1 MTEKGVYMTE
11 INDKV
16 QNERKK
22 VVLSGIQPTGTITLG
37 NYVGAVSNWGKMQ
50 DDYDSLFF
58 IADLHAL
65 TVRREPAELR
75 HMCMSFFAQLLACG
89 IDPEKSV
96 LYFQSHVPAHSE
108 LAWILNCN
116 TYVGEAS
123 RMTQFKDKSAK
134 HADNINMGLMDYPVL
149 MAADILLFR
158 SDLVPVGIDQKQHLE
173 LARDIAIRFNNRY
186 GDTFVVPEGYIPKT
200 GAKVCSLQDPTA
212 KMSKSDPDP
221 NGWVSVIED
230 ESSIMKKFKR
240 AVTDSGNEIVARED
254 KPGITNLLVIY
265 SVMTGKT
272 VEEAEREFAGCGY
285 GTFKTAVGEA
295 VAAKFKPIRE
305 EYARYLADK
314 AYIAEVAKAGAE
326 KAARIAARTLAKVK
340 RKVGLVSFD
349 K

>member
-1 MTEKGVYMTE
+1 MTEQT
-11 INDKV
+11 DKT
-16 QNERKK
+16 QIERKK

-37 NYVGAVSNWGKMQ
+37 NFVGAVSNWGKMQ
-50 DDYDSLFF
+50 DEFDSIFF

-65 TVRREPAELR
+65 TVRRDSTEFR
-75 HMCMSFFAQLLACG
+75 QGCMSFFAQLLACG

-96 LYFQSHVPAHSE
+96 LYFQSHVPAHTE
-108 LAWILNCN
+108 LQWILNCN

-173 LARDIAIRFNNRY
+173 LTRDIAIRFNNRY
-186 GDTFVVPEGYIPKT
+186 GDVFTVPEPYIPET

-221 NGWVSVIED
+221 NATVSVIED
-230 ESSIMKKFKR
+230 EASILRKFKR

-254 KPGITNLLVIY
+254 KPGITNLLTIY
-265 SVMTGKT
+265 SAIEGKT
-272 VEEAEREFAGCGY
+272 VAEAEKEFAGCGY

-295 VAAKFKPIRE
+295 VAAKFRPVRE
-305 EYARYLADK
+305 EYARYLNDK

-326 KAARIAARTLAKVK
+326 KASRLAARTLAKVK

>member
-1 MTEKGVYMTE
+1 MTDF
-11 INDKV
+11 NDKTQV
-16 QNERKK
+16 ERKK

-37 NYVGAVSNWGKMQ
+37 NYVGAVSNWGRMQ
-50 DDYDSLFF
+50 DEFDSIFF

-65 TVRREPAELR
+65 TVRRESAEFR
-75 HMCMSFFAQLLACG
+75 QNCISFFAQLLACG
-89 IDPEKSV
+89 IDPAKSV
-96 LYFQSHVPAHSE
+96 LYFQSHVPAHTE
-108 LAWILNCN
+108 LQWILNCN

-173 LARDIAIRFNNRY
+173 LTRDIAIRFNNRY
-186 GDTFVVPEGYIPKT
+186 GETFVVPDGYIPET
-200 GAKVCSLQDPTA
+200 GAKICSLQDPTA

-221 NGWVSVIED
+221 NATVSVIED
-230 ESSIMKKFKR
+230 EASIMRKFKR
-240 AVTDSGNEIVARED
+240 AVTDSGSEIVARPD
-254 KPGITNLLVIY
+254 KPGISNLLAIY
-265 SVMTGKT
+265 SAVQGKSIAD
-272 VEEAEREFAGCGY
+272 AEKEFAGCGY
-285 GTFKTAVGEA
+285 GVFKTAVGEA
-295 VAAKFKPIRE
+295 VAAALRPIRE
-305 EYARYLADK
+305 EYAHYLADK

-340 RKVGLVSFD
+340 RKVGLGSFA

>member
-1 MTEKGVYMTE
+1 MSPRPDGARMTEKGVYMTE

-75 HMCMSFFAQLLACG
+75 QMCMSFFAQLLACG

-149 MAADILLFR
+149 MAADILLYNA
-158 SDLVPVGIDQKQHLE
+158 DVVPVGVDQRQHLE
-173 LARDIAIRFNNRY
+173 ITRDIAVRFNNIY
-186 GDTFVVPEGYIPKT
+186 SPTFVVPEGVYPKV
-200 GAKVCSLQDPTA
+200 GAKIGDLLDPSK
-212 KMSKSDPDP
+212 KMSKSAENPAGTIFMDDDRDT
-221 NGWVSVIED
+221 I
-230 ESSIMKKFKR
+230 IKKFRR
-240 AVTDSGNEIVARED
+240 AVTDSDSEVRYSPEE
-254 KPGITNLLVIY
+254 KPGVSNQIGRA
-265 SVMTGKT
+265 SCR
-272 VEEAEREFAGCGY
+272 ER
-285 GTFKTAVGEA
+285 V
-295 VAAKFKPIRE
+295 
-305 EYARYLADK
+305 
-314 AYIAEVAKAGAE
+314 
-326 KAARIAARTLAKVK
+326 
-340 RKVGLVSFD
+340 
-349 K
+349 

>member
-1 MTEKGVYMTE
+1 MTEQT
-11 INDKV
+11 DKT
-16 QNERKK
+16 QIERKK

-37 NYVGAVSNWGKMQ
+37 NFVGAVSNWGKMQ
-50 DDYDSLFF
+50 DEFDSIFF

-65 TVRREPAELR
+65 TVRRDSTEFR
-75 HMCMSFFAQLLACG
+75 QGCMSFFAQLLACG

-96 LYFQSHVPAHSE
+96 LYFQSHVPAHTE
-108 LAWILNCN
+108 LQWVLNCN

-173 LARDIAIRFNNRY
+173 LTRDIAIRFNNRY
-186 GDTFVVPEGYIPKT
+186 GDVFTVPEPYIPET

-221 NGWVSVIED
+221 NATVSVIED
-230 ESSIMKKFKR
+230 EASILRKFKR

-254 KPGITNLLVIY
+254 KPGITNLLTIY
-265 SVMTGKT
+265 SAIEGKT
-272 VEEAEREFAGCGY
+272 VAEAEKEFAGCGY

-295 VAAKFKPIRE
+295 VAAKFRPVRE
-305 EYARYLADK
+305 EYARYLNDK

-326 KAARIAARTLAKVK
+326 KASRLAARTLAKVK